1 MKKVWRRNQLI
12 ITALVILVGV
22 AGYLNFTEKSVAE
35 TLDWVASEDVETT
48 ASVEDVETLNKEV
61 EEDLSEE
68 LETEGVKEIEA
79 TKSAK
84 MEEATEGELTEEELA
99 EVETTSES
107 EDEKVGEAVL
117 TNAKT
122 SDVFYSIKLEREQT
136 RAQNKEMLTE
146 ILNNTNA
153 TENQK
158 NDAINSIMEMADI
171 AEKEN
176 AAETLLT
183 AKGFSGAVVS
193 ITDDSADVVINQG
206 DLTDQ
211 EVVQIDDIVSRK
223 TGISMENIV
232 ISTNE

>member
-1 MKKVWRRNQLI
+1 MEAAMKKVWRRNQLI

-22 AGYLNFTEKSVAE
+22 AGYLNFTEKSVSE
-35 TLDWVASEDVETT
+35 TLDWAANAEVEET
-48 ASVEDVETLNKEV
+48 ASVDVMETV
-61 EEDLSEE
+61 EEEVTEE
-68 LETEGVKEIEA
+68 AKDIEA
-79 TKSAK
+79 TETAEQ
-84 MEEATEGELTEEELA
+84 EEASTEEELTEEELA

-107 EDEKVGEAVL
+107 EEENVGEAVL

-136 RAQNKEMLTE
+136 RAENKEMLTE

-153 TENQK
+153 TEDQK
-158 NDAINSIMEMADI
+158 NDAINSIMEMADN

-193 ITDDSADVVINQG
+193 ITDDSVDVVINQAE
-206 DLTDQ
+206 LSDQ
-211 EVVQIDDIVSRK
+211 EVVQIEDIVARK
-223 TGISMENIV
+223 TGVSMEKIV
-232 ISTNE
+232 ISTNQ

>member
-22 AGYLNFTEKSVAE
+22 AGYLNFTEKSV
-35 TLDWVASEDVETT
+35 T
-48 ASVEDVETLNKEV
+48 ETLNWAAKEEV
-61 EEDLSEE
+61 EETAD
-68 LETEGVKEIEA
+68 V
-79 TKSAK
+79 
-84 MEEATEGELTEEELA
+84 EATENTVEENTDEVKETEDEKETAKNEQANAEEELTEKELA

-107 EDEKVGEAVL
+107 EDENVGEAVL
-117 TNAKT
+117 TNAGT

-136 RAQNKEMLTE
+136 RAENKEMLTE

-153 TENQK
+153 TEDQK
-158 NDAINSIMEMADI
+158 NDAINSIMEMADN

-193 ITDDSADVVINQG
+193 LTKDCVDVVINQAE
-206 DLTDQ
+206 LTDQ
-211 EVVQIDDIVSRK
+211 EVVQIEDIVSRK
-223 TGISMENIV
+223 TGVSMENIV
-232 ISTNE
+232 ISTNQ

>member
-22 AGYLNFTEKSVAE
+22 AGYLNFTEKSV
-35 TLDWVASEDVETT
+35 T
-48 ASVEDVETLNKEV
+48 ETLNWAAKEEV
-61 EEDLSEE
+61 EENVKVEDTGKTAEENAEE
-68 LETEGVKEIEA
+68 LKETEDKKE
-79 TKSAK
+79 TAK
-84 MEEATEGELTEEELA
+84 KEKTDGEEELTEEELA

-107 EDEKVGEAVL
+107 EDENVGEAVL

-136 RAQNKEMLTE
+136 RAENKEMLTE

-153 TENQK
+153 TEDQK
-158 NDAINSIMEMADI
+158 NNAINSIMEMADN

-193 ITDDSADVVINQG
+193 VTKDCVDVVINQAE
-206 DLTDQ
+206 LTDQ
-211 EVVQIDDIVSRK
+211 EVVQIEDIVSRK
-223 TGISMENIV
+223 TGVSMEKIV
-232 ISTNE
+232 ISTNQ

>member
-22 AGYLNFTEKSVAE
+22 AGYLNFTEKSVTE
-35 TLDWVASEDVETT
+35 TLDWAAKEEVEET
-48 ASVEDVETLNKEV
+48 ASVENTKETT
-61 EEDLSEE
+61 EENTDEGK
-68 LETEGVKEIEA
+68 ETEDGKE
-79 TKSAK
+79 TAK
-84 MEEATEGELTEEELA
+84 NDQADAEEELTEKELA

-107 EDEKVGEAVL
+107 EDENVGEAVL
-117 TNAKT
+117 TNAGT

-136 RAQNKEMLTE
+136 RAENKEMLTE

-153 TENQK
+153 TEDQK
-158 NDAINSIMEMADI
+158 NDAINSIMEMADN

-193 ITDDSADVVINQG
+193 LTKDCVDVVINQAE
-206 DLTDQ
+206 LTDQ
-211 EVVQIDDIVSRK
+211 EVVQIEDIVSRK
-223 TGISMENIV
+223 TGVSMENIV
-232 ISTNE
+232 ISTNQ

>member
-22 AGYLNFTEKSVAE
+22 AGYLNFTEKSV
-35 TLDWVASEDVETT
+35 T
-48 ASVEDVETLNKEV
+48 ETLNWAAKEEV
-61 EEDLSEE
+61 EETPNVEDAEKTVEE
-68 LETEGVKEIEA
+68 NTDEIKEMEDEKETAKNEQAKED
-79 TKSAK
+79 
-84 MEEATEGELTEEELA
+84 ELTEKELA

-107 EDEKVGEAVL
+107 EDENVGEAVL
-117 TNAKT
+117 TNAGT

-136 RAQNKEMLTE
+136 RAENKEMLTE

-153 TENQK
+153 TEDQK
-158 NDAINSIMEMADI
+158 NDAINSIMEMADN

-193 ITDDSADVVINQG
+193 LTKDCVDVVINQAE
-206 DLTDQ
+206 LTDQ
-211 EVVQIDDIVSRK
+211 EVVQIEDIVSRK
-223 TGISMENIV
+223 TGVSMEKIV
-232 ISTNE
+232 ISTNK

>member
-1 MKKVWRRNQLI
+1 MEAAMKKVWRRNQLI

-22 AGYLNFTEKSVAE
+22 AGYLNFTEKSVSE
-35 TLDWVASEDVETT
+35 TLDWAANAEVEET
-48 ASVEDVETLNKEV
+48 ASVDVMETV
-61 EEDLSEE
+61 EEEVTEE
-68 LETEGVKEIEA
+68 AKDIEA
-79 TKSAK
+79 TETAEQ
-84 MEEATEGELTEEELA
+84 EEASTEEELTEEELA

-107 EDEKVGEAVL
+107 EEENVGEAVL

-136 RAQNKEMLTE
+136 RAENKEMLTE

-153 TENQK
+153 TEDQK
-158 NDAINSIMEMADI
+158 NDAINSIMEMADN

-193 ITDDSADVVINQG
+193 ITDDSVDVVINQTE
-206 DLTDQ
+206 LSDQ
-211 EVVQIDDIVSRK
+211 EVVQIEDIVARK
-223 TGISMENIV
+223 TGVSMEKIV
-232 ISTNE
+232 ISTNQ

>member
-22 AGYLNFTEKSVAE
+22 AGYLNFTEKSVTE
-35 TLDWVASEDVETT
+35 TLDWVAKEDVDETT
-48 ASVEDVETLNKEV
+48 NVEDTGKT
-61 EEDLSEE
+61 EEEN
-68 LETEGVKEIEA
+68 TEGVKETEDKKE
-79 TKSAK
+79 TAK
-84 MEEATEGELTEEELA
+84 NDKTDGEEDLAEEELA

-107 EDEKVGEAVL
+107 EDENVGEAVL

-136 RAQNKEMLTE
+136 RAENKEMLTE

-153 TENQK
+153 TEDQK
-158 NDAINSIMEMADI
+158 NDAINSIMEMADN

-193 ITDDSADVVINQG
+193 VTKDCVDVVINQAE
-206 DLTDQ
+206 LTDQ
-211 EVVQIDDIVSRK
+211 EVVQIEDIVSRK
-223 TGISMENIV
+223 TGVSMEKIV
-232 ISTNE
+232 ISTNQ

>member
-22 AGYLNFTEKSVAE
+22 AGYLNFTEKSVTE
-35 TLDWVASEDVETT
+35 TLDWAAKEEVEAT
-48 ASVEDVETLNKEV
+48 ASVENTKETT
-61 EEDLSEE
+61 EENTDEGK
-68 LETEGVKEIEA
+68 ETEEGKEN
-79 TKSAK
+79 AK
-84 MEEATEGELTEEELA
+84 NDQADAEEELTEKELA

-107 EDEKVGEAVL
+107 EDENVGEAVL
-117 TNAKT
+117 TNAGT

-136 RAQNKEMLTE
+136 RAENKEMLTE

-153 TENQK
+153 TEDQK
-158 NDAINSIMEMADI
+158 NDAINSIMEMADN

-193 ITDDSADVVINQG
+193 LTKDCVDVVINQAE
-206 DLTDQ
+206 LTDQ
-211 EVVQIDDIVSRK
+211 EVVQIEDIVSRK
-223 TGISMENIV
+223 TGVSMENIV
-232 ISTNE
+232 ISTNQ

>member
-22 AGYLNFTEKSVAE
+22 AGYLNFTEKSV
-35 TLDWVASEDVETT
+35 T
-48 ASVEDVETLNKEV
+48 ETLNWAAKEEV
-61 EEDLSEE
+61 EETAD
-68 LETEGVKEIEA
+68 V
-79 TKSAK
+79 
-84 MEEATEGELTEEELA
+84 EATENTVEENTDEGKETEDEKETAKNEQADAEEELSEKELA

-107 EDEKVGEAVL
+107 EDENVGEAVL
-117 TNAKT
+117 TNAGT

-136 RAQNKEMLTE
+136 RAENKEMLTE

-153 TENQK
+153 TEDQK
-158 NDAINSIMEMADI
+158 NDAINSIMEMADN

-193 ITDDSADVVINQG
+193 LTKDCVDVVINQAE
-206 DLTDQ
+206 LTDQ
-211 EVVQIDDIVSRK
+211 EVVQIEDIVSRK
-223 TGISMENIV
+223 TGVSMENIV
-232 ISTNE
+232 ISTNQ

>member
-22 AGYLNFTEKSVAE
+22 AGYLNFTEKSV
-35 TLDWVASEDVETT
+35 T
-48 ASVEDVETLNKEV
+48 ETLNWAAKEEV
-61 EEDLSEE
+61 EENAKVEDTGKTAEENAEE
-68 LETEGVKEIEA
+68 LKETEDKKE
-79 TKSAK
+79 TAK
-84 MEEATEGELTEEELA
+84 KEKTDGEEELTEEELA

-107 EDEKVGEAVL
+107 EDENVGEAVL

-136 RAQNKEMLTE
+136 RAENKEMLTE

-153 TENQK
+153 TEDQK
-158 NDAINSIMEMADI
+158 NDAINSIMEMADN

-193 ITDDSADVVINQG
+193 VTKDCVDVVINQAE
-206 DLTDQ
+206 LTDQ
-211 EVVQIDDIVSRK
+211 EVVQIEDIVSRK
-223 TGISMENIV
+223 TGVSMEKIV
-232 ISTNE
+232 ISTNQ

>member
-1 MKKVWRRNQLI
+1 MEAAMKKVWRRNQLI

-35 TLDWVASEDVETT
+35 TLDWVANEDVETT
-48 ASVEDVETLNKEV
+48 ASVEDAQKTGEENGEETKDTKTTETAKNEEAV
-61 EEDLSEE
+61 EE
-68 LETEGVKEIEA
+68 
-79 TKSAK
+79 
-84 MEEATEGELTEEELA
+84 ELTEEELA

-107 EDEKVGEAVL
+107 EDENVGEAVL

-136 RAQNKEMLTE
+136 RAENKEMLTE

-153 TENQK
+153 TEDQK
-158 NDAINSIMEMADI
+158 NDAIDSIMEMADN

-193 ITDDSADVVINQG
+193 ITEDCVDVVINQAE
-206 DLTDQ
+206 LTEQ
-211 EVVQIDDIVSRK
+211 EVVQIEDIVSRK
-223 TGISMENIV
+223 TGASMEKIV

>member
-22 AGYLNFTEKSVAE
+22 AGYLNFTEKSVSE
-35 TLDWVASEDVETT
+35 TLDWAANAEVEET
-48 ASVEDVETLNKEV
+48 ASVDVMETV
-61 EEDLSEE
+61 EEEVTEE
-68 LETEGVKEIEA
+68 AKDIEA
-79 TKSAK
+79 TETAEQ
-84 MEEATEGELTEEELA
+84 EEASTEEELTEEELA

-107 EDEKVGEAVL
+107 EEENVGEAVL

-136 RAQNKEMLTE
+136 RAENKEMLTE

-153 TENQK
+153 TEDQK
-158 NDAINSIMEMADI
+158 NDAINSIMEMADN

-193 ITDDSADVVINQG
+193 ITDDSVDVVINQTE
-206 DLTDQ
+206 LSDQ
-211 EVVQIDDIVSRK
+211 EVVQIEDIVARK
-223 TGISMENIV
+223 TGVSMEKIV
-232 ISTNE
+232 ISTNQ

>member
-22 AGYLNFTEKSVAE
+22 AGYLNFTEKSVSE
-35 TLDWVASEDVETT
+35 TLDWAANAEVEET
-48 ASVEDVETLNKEV
+48 ASVDVMETV
-61 EEDLSEE
+61 EEEVTEE
-68 LETEGVKEIEA
+68 AKDIEA
-79 TKSAK
+79 TETAEQ
-84 MEEATEGELTEEELA
+84 EEASTEEELTEEELA

-107 EDEKVGEAVL
+107 EEENVGEAVL

-136 RAQNKEMLTE
+136 RAENKEMLTE

-153 TENQK
+153 TEDQK
-158 NDAINSIMEMADI
+158 NDAINSIMEMADN

-193 ITDDSADVVINQG
+193 ITDDSVDVVINQAE
-206 DLTDQ
+206 LSDQ
-211 EVVQIDDIVSRK
+211 EVVQIEDIVARK
-223 TGISMENIV
+223 TGVSMEKIV
-232 ISTNE
+232 ISTNQ

>member
-22 AGYLNFTEKSVAE
+22 AGYLNFTEKSV
-35 TLDWVASEDVETT
+35 T
-48 ASVEDVETLNKEV
+48 ETLNWAAKEEV
-61 EEDLSEE
+61 EETPNVEDAEKTVEE
-68 LETEGVKEIEA
+68 NTDEIKETEDEKE
-79 TKSAK
+79 TAK
-84 MEEATEGELTEEELA
+84 NEQAKEDELTEKELA

-107 EDEKVGEAVL
+107 EDENVGEAVL
-117 TNAKT
+117 TNAGT

-136 RAQNKEMLTE
+136 RAENKEMLTE

-153 TENQK
+153 TEDQK
-158 NDAINSIMEMADI
+158 NDAINSIMEMADN

-193 ITDDSADVVINQG
+193 LTKDCVDVVINQAE
-206 DLTDQ
+206 LTDQ
-211 EVVQIDDIVSRK
+211 EVVQIEDIVSRK
-223 TGISMENIV
+223 TGVSMEKIV
-232 ISTNE
+232 ISTNK